1 MMQTAS
7 PAGTS
12 PSRGFSVRRWP
23 SEVPLFALACIVS
36 IPLWILLTVSIVG
49 IVYAAGIGVF
59 LFVVHLA
66 MIAHV
71 RGSGVRLS
79 DDQFPEVFTRVQ
91 RLAGDMGIRKLP
103 DVYLIQAGGTL
114 NAFATKFLGS
124 NMIVLYTELLDACG
138 DDTAAR
144 DMIIAHEL
152 GHIHAGHLR
161 WRWLMA
167 PSLIVPFLG
176 TALSRAREYTCDRYG
191 LAGAGDEEGALR
203 GLTILAAGGKHA
215 PRVNRLAFAR
225 QRADLQTGW
234 MTIGEWLA
242 THPALAKRVAAL
254 APQLDAGRSS
264 SRGPVRALAILAS
277 VVLPFAVVAVVGMR
291 KLPAWLASQ
300 ARGRPAAAALSPDP
314 GEQASAASLASAA
327 ALFGDPSEPAPSAQ
341 GAPSAVSPEAA
352 RAQVDTDL
360 SRFAALIEA
369 ERAAGRPLPWDAR
382 ALHRLWSEQ
391 YAAQDYP
398 FDPFDSGQPYGYDR
412 KGDDYLLWSAGADGE
427 SDTDDD
433 IVFDSRVAAGRHER
447 AKSKASSKG
456 R

>member
-12 PSRGFSVRRWP
+12 PGRGFSVRRWP
-23 SEVPLFALACIVS
+23 SEVPLFALACVVS

-79 DDQFPEVFTRVQ
+79 DDQFPDVFTRVQ
-91 RLAGDMGIRKLP
+91 RLAADMGIRKLP

-191 LAGAGDEEGALR
+191 LAGAGDEDGALR

-242 THPALAKRVAAL
+242 THPPLAKRVAAL

-277 VVLPFAVVAVVGMR
+277 VVLPLTVVTVLGVR
-291 KLPAWLASQ
+291 KLPAWIASR
-300 ARGRPAAAALSPDP
+300 ARPPAATAFSPDP
-314 GEQASAASLASAA
+314 EQASAASLFA
-327 ALFGDPSEPAPSAQ
+327 DPSEPASSAQ
-341 GAPSAVSPEAA
+341 GAAVAVSPEAA
-352 RAQVDTDL
+352 RAQVDTDIA
-360 SRFAALIEA
+360 RFAGLIEA
-369 ERAAGRPLPWDAR
+369 QRAAGRPLPWDAR
-382 ALHRLWSEQ
+382 ALRRLWSQQ
-391 YAAQDYP
+391 YPLTDYP
-398 FDPFDSGQPYGYDR
+398 SDPFDSGQPYGYDR
-412 KGDDYLLWSAGADGE
+412 KGDDYLLWSPGPDGE

-433 IVFDSRVAAGRHER
+433 IVFDSRVAAARQDR
-447 AKSKASSKG
+447 AKSKATSKG